1 MIVYYDLKQIFLH
14 LPKTGGTS
22 VERKIPKQYR
32 PEIFGKVEVYGV
44 HDSLMTLSKK
54 RPELNFSDFNAFLF
68 TRNTWSRCASFF
80 LDSTTKQRNRGEI
93 IDPVKFYKKRN
104 RIPLVFDML
113 TYQGRIHS
121 NITYYY
127 FEDYE
132 NEYKR
137 LFKEKFN
144 YNFSEEI
151 PKIDMKPFRKNLM
164 NEILSNDSFIN
175 FIGENGKTEIEF
187 FKYTP
192 PVLNN

>member
-14 LPKTGGTS
+14 SPKTGGTS
-22 VERKIPKQYR
+22 VERKIPKKYR
-32 PEIFGKVEVYGV
+32 PEIFGKVEVHGV

-54 RPELNFSDFNAFLF
+54 RPELDFSDFNAFLF

-80 LDSTTKQRNRGEI
+80 LDSTTKKRINGEHIDPVTFYKQRNR
-93 IDPVKFYKKRN
+93 V
-104 RIPLVFDML
+104 PLVFDMI
-113 TYQGRIHS
+113 TYQGKKHS
-121 NITYYY
+121 NVTYYY

-151 PKIDMKPFRKNLM
+151 PKIDMKPERKKLM
-164 NEILSNDSFIN
+164 KEILSNDSFIN
-175 FIGENGKTEIEF
+175 FIGEKCKNEIDF

-192 PVLNN
+192 PIFDD